1 MSDHADGLFGA
12 QPRDDIRARDPG
24 REQGRDEGRELARRT
39 PASSQL
45 GSSPAITQLS
55 GVGGL
60 FDDLTD
66 AQRAA
71 ASHGSGPALVLAG
84 PGSGK
89 TRVITRRIA
98 ALIAQGVPPW
108 KILALTFTNKAAGE
122 MRERVSRLVAR
133 DDGSR
138 TGLVVSTFHSH
149 CAAILRRFGD
159 RVGLQAGFSIYDGGD
174 QKDAIKAAI
183 EEAGLSNTQWTPA
196 SVLAEISDAKNK
208 LRDAAAYL
216 AEANDF
222 WSRSVAKA
230 YASYEAVLTRSNAVD
245 FDDLLLKVALLL
257 RGDAEVR
264 ELLQRRHEWV
274 LVDEYQDTNHAQ
286 FVIAHAL
293 AERSRNL
300 FVVGDPDQSIYGWRG
315 ADISNIL
322 EFEEHFSGARVIPLG
337 ENFRSTGHI
346 VSAAAGLI
354 SHNRRRKHKELTTS
368 LGEGVP
374 VRVLKAND
382 EHEEADRIADFLEA
396 RSREGVPWRS
406 MAVLYRMNALS
417 RVIEDALRRR
427 MIPSTVARGT
437 AFYDRK
443 EIKDALAYLRVCA
456 NPRDEVS
463 LRRIVNVPTR
473 GIGDAT
479 VRKIEAH
486 AVSHGLPLIAA
497 FAQASSV
504 GVVSGK
510 SAKAVEGFVV
520 MIRDF
525 ARSLDERVPGD
536 LAAFVSEVLETSG
549 LDRLEDHSTLEERE
563 RVANLEELVSAA
575 ADFRLPESDP
585 AADAPVE
592 ATYEVDGTLDA
603 QLPAQPTLGDAV
615 RLWLES
621 VSLVADADAVDPE
634 QGSVTLMTLHAAKG
648 LEFDSVAVIGVE
660 HGILPHSRASEGED
674 AVEEE
679 RRLLFVGMTRAER
692 ALSVSSAAV
701 RTVRG
706 VRQASIESEFL
717 REIPSKHVS
726 RTDLV
731 ERFSGSRIEYDDA
744 DAFGGDEGGEGMDA
758 AELFPVGSMVRH
770 PIFGV
775 GKVEYLARGFGGTRA
790 RIAFRSV
797 GLKTLI
803 VEHAKLSRA

>member
-1 MSDHADGLFGA
+1 MHTLADIDPETDALF
-12 QPRDDIRARDPG
+12 R
-24 REQGRDEGRELARRT
+24 
-39 PASSQL
+39 
-45 GSSPAITQLS
+45 
-55 GVGGL
+55 
-60 FDDLTD
+60 DLTQ
-66 AQRAA
+66 AQRTAA
-71 ASHGSGPALVLAG
+71 AHGSGPALVLAG

-98 ALIAQGVPPW
+98 ALIARGVPPW

-122 MRERVSRLVAR
+122 MRERVSQLVAR
-133 DDGSR
+133 EDGSR

-159 RVGLQAGFSIYDGGD
+159 RIGLQPGFSIYDSGD
-174 QKDAIKAAI
+174 QKDAIKSAI
-183 EEAGLSNTQWTPA
+183 EESGLSSTQWTPA
-196 SVLAEISDAKNK
+196 SVLSEISDAKNR
-208 LRDAAAYL
+208 LLDANGYL

-230 YASYEAVLTRSNAVD
+230 YAAYDAVLTRSNAVD

-257 RGDAEVR
+257 RNDEEVR
-264 ELLQRRHEWV
+264 TLLQRRHEWI

-322 EFEEHFSGARVIPLG
+322 EFEEQFPGAVVIPLG
-337 ENFRSTGHI
+337 ENFRSTSHI

-354 SHNRRRKHKELTTS
+354 GHNRRRKHKELTTS

-374 VRVLKAND
+374 VRLLKAND
-382 EHEEADRIADFLEA
+382 EYEEADRIADFFEE
-396 RSREGVPWRS
+396 RSRAGVPWRS

-443 EIKDALAYLRVCA
+443 EIKDAIAYLRACA

-463 LRRIVNVPTR
+463 LHRIINFPAR
-473 GIGDAT
+473 GIGDVT
-479 VRKIEAH
+479 VRKIDAY
-486 AVSHGLPLIAA
+486 AVSNGLPFIAA
-497 FAQASSV
+497 CAQAATA
-504 GVVSGK
+504 GIISGK
-510 SAKAVEGFVV
+510 TAKAVDGFVA

-525 ARSLDERVPGD
+525 ARSLDERLPGD
-536 LAAFVSEVLETSG
+536 LASFVNEVLETSG
-549 LDRLEDHSTLEERE
+549 LDRLDDHSTIEERE

-592 ATYEVDGTLDA
+592 PDFEVDGAADA
-603 QLPAQPTLGDAV
+603 PLPAQPTLGDAL

-634 QGSVTLMTLHAAKG
+634 QGSVTLMTMHAAKG
-648 LEFDSVAVIGVE
+648 LEFDTVAVIGVE
-660 HGILPHSRASEGED
+660 HGILPYSRSSEGED

-717 REIPSKHVS
+717 REIPAQHVA

-731 ERFSGSRIEYDDA
+731 ERFSGSRIEYDDPE
-744 DAFGGDEGGEGMDA
+744 AFGDADVGEM
-758 AELFPVGSMVRH
+758 FPIGSMVRH

-775 GKVEYLARGFGGTRA
+775 GKIEFLARGFGGTRA

>member
-1 MSDHADGLFGA
+1 MHTLADIDPETDALF
-12 QPRDDIRARDPG
+12 R
-24 REQGRDEGRELARRT
+24 
-39 PASSQL
+39 
-45 GSSPAITQLS
+45 
-55 GVGGL
+55 
-60 FDDLTD
+60 DLTQ
-66 AQRAA
+66 AQRTAA
-71 ASHGSGPALVLAG
+71 AHGSGPALVLAG

-98 ALIAQGVPPW
+98 ALIARGVPPW

-122 MRERVSRLVAR
+122 MRERVSQLVAR

-159 RVGLQAGFSIYDGGD
+159 RIGLQPGFSIYDSGD
-174 QKDAIKAAI
+174 QKDAIKSAI
-183 EEAGLSNTQWTPA
+183 EEAGLSSTQWTPA
-196 SVLAEISDAKNK
+196 SVLSEISDAKNR
-208 LRDAAAYL
+208 LLDANGYL

-230 YASYEAVLTRSNAVD
+230 YAAYEAVLTRSNAVD

-257 RGDAEVR
+257 RNDEEVR
-264 ELLQRRHEWV
+264 TLLQRRHEWI

-322 EFEEHFSGARVIPLG
+322 EFEEQFPGAVVIPLG
-337 ENFRSTGHI
+337 ENFRSTSHI

-354 SHNRRRKHKELTTS
+354 GHNRRRKHKELTTS
-368 LGEGVP
+368 LGEGTP
-374 VRVLKAND
+374 VRLLKAND
-382 EHEEADRIADFLEA
+382 EYEEADRIADFFEE
-396 RSREGVPWRS
+396 RSRAGVPWRS

-443 EIKDALAYLRVCA
+443 EIKDAIAYLRACA

-463 LRRIVNVPTR
+463 LHRIINFPAR
-473 GIGDAT
+473 GIGDVT
-479 VRKIEAH
+479 VRKIDAY
-486 AVSHGLPLIAA
+486 AVSNGLPFIAA
-497 FAQASSV
+497 CAQASTA
-504 GVVSGK
+504 GIISGK
-510 SAKAVEGFVV
+510 TAKAVDGFVA

-525 ARSLDERVPGD
+525 ARSLDERLPGD
-536 LAAFVSEVLETSG
+536 LASFVNEVLETSG
-549 LDRLEDHSTLEERE
+549 LDRLDDHSTIEERE

-592 ATYEVDGTLDA
+592 PDFEVDGVADA
-603 QLPAQPTLGDAV
+603 PLPAQPTLGDAL

-648 LEFDSVAVIGVE
+648 LEFDTVAVIGVE
-660 HGILPHSRASEGED
+660 HGILPHSRSSEGED

-717 REIPSKHVS
+717 REIPAQHIA

-731 ERFSGSRIEYDDA
+731 ERFSGSRIEYDDPE
-744 DAFGGDEGGEGMDA
+744 AFGDADVGEM
-758 AELFPVGSMVRH
+758 FPIGSMVRH

-775 GKVEYLARGFGGTRA
+775 GKIEFLARGFGGTRA

>member
-1 MSDHADGLFGA
+1 MPDRPEATTVHVPHSSLAAIGDERGLF
-12 QPRDDIRARDPG
+12 RD
-24 REQGRDEGRELARRT
+24 LT
-39 PASSQL
+39 PA
-45 GSSPAITQLS
+45 
-55 GVGGL
+55 
-60 FDDLTD
+60 
-66 AQRAA
+66 QREA
-71 ASHGSGPALVLAG
+71 ASHGGGPALVLAG

-98 ALIAQGVPPW
+98 ALIADGVPPW

-122 MRERVSRLVAR
+122 MRERVSQLVAR

-149 CAAILRRFGD
+149 CCAILRRFGD
-159 RVGLQAGFSIYDGGD
+159 RVGLQAGFSIYDAGD

-183 EEAGLSNTQWTPA
+183 DEAGLSSTQWTPA
-196 SVLAEISDAKNK
+196 SVLAEISDAKNR
-208 LRDAAAYL
+208 LRDGAAYL

-222 WSRSVAKA
+222 WTRSVAKA
-230 YASYEAVLTRSNAVD
+230 YAAYETVLTRSNAVD

-257 RGDAEVR
+257 RRDDEVR
-264 ELLQRRHEWV
+264 GMLQLRHQWV

-322 EFEEHFSGARVIPLG
+322 DFEEQFPGAKVIPLG
-337 ENFRSTGHI
+337 ENFRSTAHI
-346 VSAAAGLI
+346 VGAAAGLI
-354 SHNRRRKHKELTTS
+354 SHNRRRKHKELTTA
-368 LGEGVP
+368 LGDGLP
-374 VRVLKAND
+374 VRLLKVND
-382 EHEEADRIADFLEA
+382 EHEEADQVAGFLELRA
-396 RSREGVPWRS
+396 REGVPWRS

-417 RVIEDALRRR
+417 RVIEDALRRK
-427 MIPSTVARGT
+427 MIPSTIARGT

-443 EIKDALAYLRVCA
+443 EIKDAIAYLRVCA

-463 LRRIVNVPTR
+463 LRRIVNVPAR

-486 AVSHGLPLIAA
+486 AIAHGLPLIAA
-497 FAQASSV
+497 FAQAGNA
-504 GVVSGK
+504 GVIGGK
-510 SAKAVEGFVV
+510 SAKAVDAFVL

-525 ARSLDERVPGD
+525 AQSLEEKLPGD
-536 LAAFVSEVLETSG
+536 LASFVSEVLETSG
-549 LDRLEDHSTLEERE
+549 LDRLDDHSTGDERE

-575 ADFRLPESDP
+575 AQYRLPDDDP
-585 AADAPVE
+585 AGDPALAVPADAEYPGE
-592 ATYEVDGTLDA
+592 AP
-603 QLPAQPTLGDAV
+603 LPAQPLLGDAL

-648 LEFDSVAVIGVE
+648 LEFDTVAVIGVE
-660 HGILPHSRASEGED
+660 NGILPHSRASSGED
-674 AVEEE
+674 AIEEE

-692 ALSVSSAAV
+692 ALLVSSAAV

-706 VRQASIESEFL
+706 MRQASIESEFI
-717 REIPSKHVS
+717 REIPATHVA
-726 RTDLV
+726 RTDLT
-731 ERFSGSRIEYDDA
+731 ERYAGGRVEYDDPE
-744 DAFGGDEGGEGMDA
+744 AFSDVDVG
-758 AELFPVGSMVRH
+758 ELFPIGTMVRH
-770 PIFGV
+770 PVFGV
-775 GKVEYLARGFGGTRA
+775 GKIEYLARGFGGTRA

-803 VEHAKLSRA
+803 VEHAKLSRVT

>member
-1 MSDHADGLFGA
+1 VPLPSLH
-12 QPRDDIRARDPG
+12 DPA
-24 REQGRDEGRELARRT
+24 L
-39 PASSQL
+39 L
-45 GSSPAITQLS
+45 
-55 GVGGL
+55 V
-60 FDDLTD
+60 DLTE
-66 AQRAA
+66 AQKTAVL
-71 ASHGSGPALVLAG
+71 HGEGPALVLAG

-98 ALIAQGVPPW
+98 ALIARGVPPW
-108 KILALTFTNKAAGE
+108 QILALTFTNKAAGE
-122 MRERVSRLVAR
+122 MRERASKLVAR
-133 DDGSR
+133 EDGSR

-159 RVGLQAGFSIYDGGD
+159 RIGLQAGFSIYDAGD
-174 QKDAIKAAI
+174 QKDVIKGAI
-183 EEAGLSNTQWTPA
+183 EEAALSSTQWTPA
-196 SVLAEISDAKNK
+196 SVLAEISDAKNR
-208 LRDAAAYL
+208 LRDAAAYQ
-216 AEANDF
+216 ADANDF
-222 WSRSVAKA
+222 WTRSVAKA
-230 YASYEAVLTRSNAVD
+230 YKAYEDRLARSNAVD

-257 RGDAEVR
+257 RNDEEVR
-264 ELLQRRHEWV
+264 VSLQNRHRWV

-293 AERSRNL
+293 AMKSRNL

-322 EFEEHFSGARVIPLG
+322 EFEEHFEGAAVIPLG

-346 VSAAAGLI
+346 VAASAGLI
-354 SHNRRRKHKELTTS
+354 THNRRRKHKQLSTS
-368 LGEGVP
+368 LGDGLP
-374 VRVLKAND
+374 VRMLKAND
-382 EHEEADRIADFLEA
+382 EHEEADKVADMLSERA
-396 RSREGVPWRS
+396 QEGVPWRA

-427 MIPSTVARGT
+427 NIPSTVVRGT

-443 EIKDALAYLRVCA
+443 EIKDAMAYLRVCA

-463 LRRIVNVPTR
+463 LKRIINTPAR
-473 GIGDAT
+473 GIGDT
-479 VRKIEAH
+479 SVRKIEAH
-486 AVSHGLPLIAA
+486 AIASGLPLISS
-497 FAQASSV
+497 FAQAANA

-510 SAKAVEGFVV
+510 IGKAVDGFVA

-525 ARSLDERVPGD
+525 AQTLDERVPGD
-536 LAAFVSEVLETSG
+536 LASFVSEVISTTG
-549 LDRLEDHSTLEERE
+549 LDRIDDHSTVEERE

-575 ADFRLPESDP
+575 AQFRLPDDDP
-585 AADAPVE
+585 TADGPDA
-592 ATYEVDGTLDA
+592 DGPGTDDGVLA
-603 QLPAQPTLGDAV
+603 RIPAQPTLGDAL

-634 QGSVTLMTLHAAKG
+634 RGSVTLMTLHAAKG
-648 LEFDSVAVIGVE
+648 LEFDTVAVIGVE
-660 HGILPHSRASEGED
+660 NGLLPHMRASSEGED
-674 AVEEE
+674 GIEEE

-692 ALSVSSAAV
+692 LLMLGSAAA

-706 VRQASIESEFL
+706 VRQASIESEFV
-717 REIPSKHVS
+717 REIPGEHLQ
-726 RTDLV
+726 RTDLT
-731 ERFSGSRIEYDDA
+731 EGYAGGRIEYDDPEA
-744 DAFGGDEGGEGMDA
+744 FRDIDAGEM
-758 AELFPVGSMVRH
+758 FPIGSMVRH

-803 VEHAKLSRA
+803 VEHARLSRA

>member
-1 MSDHADGLFGA
+1 MHTLADIDPATDALF
-12 QPRDDIRARDPG
+12 R
-24 REQGRDEGRELARRT
+24 
-39 PASSQL
+39 
-45 GSSPAITQLS
+45 
-55 GVGGL
+55 
-60 FDDLTD
+60 DLTP

-71 ASHGSGPALVLAG
+71 AAHGSGPALVLAG

-98 ALIAQGVPPW
+98 ALIARGVPQW

-122 MRERVSRLVAR
+122 MRERVSQLVAR
-133 DDGSR
+133 EDGSR

-159 RVGLQAGFSIYDGGD
+159 RIGLQPGFSIYDSGD
-174 QKDAIKAAI
+174 QKDAIKTAI
-183 EEAGLSNTQWTPA
+183 EEAGLSSTQWTPA
-196 SVLAEISDAKNK
+196 SVLSEISDAKNR
-208 LRDAAAYL
+208 LLDANGYL

-230 YASYEAVLTRSNAVD
+230 YAAYDAVLTRSNAVD

-257 RGDAEVR
+257 RNDEEVR
-264 ELLQRRHEWV
+264 TLLQRRHEWI

-322 EFEEHFSGARVIPLG
+322 EFEEQFPGAVVIPLG
-337 ENFRSTGHI
+337 ENFRSTSHI

-354 SHNRRRKHKELTTS
+354 GHNRRRKHKDLTTS
-368 LGEGVP
+368 LGEGAP
-374 VRVLKAND
+374 VRLLKAND
-382 EHEEADRIADFLEA
+382 EYEEADRIAEFLEE
-396 RSREGVPWRS
+396 RSRAGVPWRS

-443 EIKDALAYLRVCA
+443 EIKDAIAYLRACA

-463 LRRIVNVPTR
+463 LHRIINYPAR
-473 GIGDAT
+473 GIGDVT
-479 VRKIEAH
+479 VRKIDAY
-486 AVSHGLPLIAA
+486 AVSNGLPFIAA
-497 FAQASSV
+497 CAQASTAT
-504 GVVSGK
+504 VVSGK
-510 SAKAVEGFVV
+510 TAKAVDNFVV

-536 LAAFVSEVLETSG
+536 LASFVSEVLETSG
-549 LDRLEDHSTLEERE
+549 LDRLDDHSTIEERE

-592 ATYEVDGTLDA
+592 PDFEVDGAADA
-603 QLPAQPTLGDAV
+603 PLPAQPTLGDAL

-648 LEFDSVAVIGVE
+648 LEFDTVAVIGVE
-660 HGILPHSRASEGED
+660 HGILPHSRSSEGED

-717 REIPSKHVS
+717 REIPTQNVA

-731 ERFSGSRIEYDDA
+731 ERFSGSRIEYDDPE
-744 DAFGGDEGGEGMDA
+744 AFGDADVGEM
-758 AELFPVGSMVRH
+758 FPIGSMVRH

-775 GKVEYLARGFGGTRA
+775 GKIEFLARGFGGTRA

>member
-1 MSDHADGLFGA
+1 VSNFSRTSHDDEHGGGDDAQAHSELF
-12 QPRDDIRARDPG
+12 RD
-24 REQGRDEGRELARRT
+24 LT
-39 PASSQL
+39 PA
-45 GSSPAITQLS
+45 
-55 GVGGL
+55 
-60 FDDLTD
+60 
-66 AQRAA
+66 QREA
-71 ASHGSGPALVLAG
+71 ASHHAGPALVLAG

-98 ALIAQGVPPW
+98 ALIADGVPPW

-122 MRERVSRLVAR
+122 MRERVSKLVAR
-133 DDGSR
+133 EDGTR

-159 RVGLQAGFSIYDGGD
+159 RCGLQAGFSIYDSGD

-183 EEAGLSNTQWTPA
+183 EEAGLSSTQWTPA
-196 SVLAEISDAKNK
+196 SVLAEISDAKNR
-208 LRDAAAYL
+208 LLDSAAYL
-216 AEANDF
+216 AGANDF
-222 WSRSVAKA
+222 WTRSVAKA
-230 YASYEAVLTRSNAVD
+230 YAAYEAVLTRSNAVD

-257 RGDAEVR
+257 KND
-264 ELLQRRHEWV
+264 
-274 LVDEYQDTNHAQ
+274 
-286 FVIAHAL
+286 AL
-293 AERSRNL
+293 ASKSRNI

-322 EFEEHFSGARVIPLG
+322 EFEEHFPGAKVVPLG
-337 ENFRSTGHI
+337 ENFRSTAHI
-346 VSAAAGLI
+346 VAAAAGLI
-354 SHNRRRKHKELTTS
+354 SNNRRRKHKDLTTG
-368 LGEGVP
+368 LGDGLP
-374 VRVLKAND
+374 VRILKAND
-382 EHEEADRIADFLEA
+382 EHEEADKVAEFLEE

-417 RVIEDALRRR
+417 RVVEDALRRR
-427 MIPSTVARGT
+427 MIPSTIARGT

-443 EIKDALAYLRVCA
+443 EIKDAIAYLRVCA

-463 LRRIVNVPTR
+463 LRRIVNVPAR
-473 GIGDAT
+473 GIGDVT
-479 VRKIEAH
+479 VRKIEAY
-486 AVSHGLPLIAA
+486 AAANGLPLIAA
-497 FAQASSV
+497 FAQAPGA

-510 SAKAVEGFVV
+510 TAKAVEGFVV

-525 ARSLDERVPGD
+525 ARALDERVPGD
-536 LAAFVSEVLETSG
+536 LSSFVSEVLETSG
-549 LDRLEDHSTLEERE
+549 LDRIDDHSTIEERD

-575 ADFRLPESDP
+575 ADYRLPDDDP
-585 AADAPVE
+585 SEGDLAGVPDDERP
-592 ATYEVDGTLDA
+592 
-603 QLPAQPTLGDAV
+603 LPALSAQPTLGEAL

-648 LEFDSVAVIGVE
+648 LEFDTVAVIGVE
-660 HGILPHSRASEGED
+660 NGLLPHSRASDGED
-674 AVEEE
+674 SIEEE

-692 ALSVSSAAV
+692 ALVVSSAAV

-717 REIPSKHVS
+717 REIPPQHCS
-726 RTDLV
+726 RTDLT
-731 ERFSGSRIEYDDA
+731 ERYAGGRIEYDDPE
-744 DAFGGDEGGEGMDA
+744 AFSDVDVG
-758 AELFPVGSMVRH
+758 ELFPVGSMVRH

-775 GKVEYLARGFGGTRA
+775 GKVEYLARGYGGTRA
-790 RIAFRSV
+790 RISFRSV

>member
-1 MSDHADGLFGA
+1 MTLRPDINPGLL
-12 QPRDDIRARDPG
+12 DK
-24 REQGRDEGRELARRT
+24 LT
-39 PASSQL
+39 PA
-45 GSSPAITQLS
+45 
-55 GVGGL
+55 
-60 FDDLTD
+60 
-66 AQRAA
+66 QREAV
-71 ASHGSGPALVLAG
+71 SHGGGPALVLAG

-98 ALIAQGVPPW
+98 ALIERGVPPW
-108 KILALTFTNKAAGE
+108 QILALTFTNKAAGE
-122 MRERVSRLVAR
+122 MRERVSQLVAR
-133 DDGSR
+133 EDGSR

-159 RVGLQAGFSIYDGGD
+159 RIGLQAGFSIYDAGD
-174 QKDAIKAAI
+174 QKDAIKASI

-196 SVLAEISDAKNK
+196 SVLAEISDAKNA

-230 YASYEAVLTRSNAVD
+230 YKAYEDTLTRSNAVD

-257 RGDAEVR
+257 RNDAEVR
-264 ELLQRRHEWV
+264 DLLQNRHRWV

-322 EFEEHFSGARVIPLG
+322 DFEEQFPGARVIPLG
-337 ENFRSTGHI
+337 ENFRSTAHI
-346 VSAAAGLI
+346 VSASAGLI
-354 SHNRRRKHKELTTS
+354 AHNRRRKHKDLTTG
-368 LGEGVP
+368 LGDGLP
-374 VRVLKAND
+374 VRLLKAND
-382 EHEEADRIADFLEA
+382 EHEEADRVADMLAERA
-396 RSREGVPWRS
+396 AAGVPWRA

-417 RVIEDALRRR
+417 RVVEDALRRR

-443 EIKDALAYLRVCA
+443 EIKDAMAYLRVCA

-463 LRRIVNVPTR
+463 LRRIINTPAR
-473 GIGDAT
+473 GIGDT
-479 VRKIEAH
+479 SVRKIEAY
-486 AVSHGLPLIAA
+486 AVSHGIPLISA
-497 FAQASSV
+497 FAQAANA
-504 GVVSGK
+504 GIVSGK
-510 SAKAVEGFVV
+510 IGKAVDGFVA

-525 ARSLDERVPGD
+525 AQALDTRVPGD
-536 LAAFVSEVLETSG
+536 LASFVSEVLETSG
-549 LDRLEDHSTLEERE
+549 LDRLADHATVDERE

-575 ADFRLPESDP
+575 AQFRLPDDDP
-585 AADAPVE
+585 TADGDDPTAPPPADADL
-592 ATYEVDGTLDA
+592 ASS
-603 QLPAQPTLGDAV
+603 LPALPTLGDAL
-615 RLWLES
+615 RLWLET
-621 VSLVADADAVDPE
+621 VSLVADADAIDPE

-648 LEFDSVAVIGVE
+648 LEFDTVAVIGVE
-660 HGILPHSRASEGED
+660 NGLLPHMRASSEGED
-674 AVEEE
+674 GVEEE

-692 ALSVSSAAV
+692 LLMVSSAAV

-717 REIPSKHVS
+717 REIPAKDVQ
-726 RTDLV
+726 RTDLT
-731 ERFSGSRIEYDDA
+731 ERYSGGRVEYDDPE
-744 DAFGGDEGGEGMDA
+744 AFGDMDVGEV
-758 AELFPVGSMVRH
+758 FPVGSMVRH

-775 GKVEYLARGFGGTRA
+775 GKVEFLARGFGGTRA
-790 RIAFRSV
+790 RISFRSV

>member
-1 MSDHADGLFGA
+1 MGRVGPGFPVGSDFVSDFAH
-12 QPRDDIRARDPG
+12 QPHDDLDRSDRSRDDGGCMELFRD
-24 REQGRDEGRELARRT
+24 LT
-39 PASSQL
+39 PA
-45 GSSPAITQLS
+45 
-55 GVGGL
+55 
-60 FDDLTD
+60 
-66 AQRAA
+66 QRDAA
-71 ASHGSGPALVLAG
+71 AHREGPALVLAG

-98 ALIAQGVPPW
+98 ALIATGVPPW

-122 MRERVSRLVAR
+122 MRERVAKLVAR
-133 DDGSR
+133 DDGTR

-159 RVGLQAGFSIYDGGD
+159 RAGLQAGFSIYDSGD
-174 QKDAIKAAI
+174 QKDAIKASL
-183 EEAGLSNTQWTPA
+183 EEAGLSSTQWTPA
-196 SVLAEISDAKNK
+196 SVLAEISDAKNR
-208 LRDAAAYL
+208 LLDAKAYL
-216 AEANDF
+216 ANANDF
-222 WSRSVAKA
+222 WTRSVAKA
-230 YASYEAVLTRSNAVD
+230 YAAYEAVLVRSNAVD

-257 RGDAEVR
+257 RNDEEVR
-264 ELLQRRHEWV
+264 EALQRRHQWV

-286 FVIAHAL
+286 FVIAAAL
-293 AERSRNL
+293 AAKSRNI

-322 EFEEHFSGARVIPLG
+322 EFEEHFPGARVIPLG
-337 ENFRSTGHI
+337 QNFRSTAHI
-346 VSAAAGLI
+346 VAAAAGLI
-354 SHNRRRKHKELTTS
+354 AHNRRRKHKDLSTELDDG
-368 LGEGVP
+368 LP
-374 VRVLKAND
+374 VRMLKAND
-382 EHEEADRIADFLEA
+382 EHEEADKVAEFLEE
-396 RSREGVPWRS
+396 RSRAGVPWRS

-417 RVIEDALRRR
+417 RVVEDALRRR
-427 MIPSTVARGT
+427 MIPSTVVRGT

-443 EIKDALAYLRVCA
+443 EIKDAIAYLRVCA

-463 LRRIVNVPTR
+463 LRRIVNVPAR
-473 GIGDAT
+473 GIGDVT
-479 VRKIEAH
+479 VRKIEAY
-486 AVSHGLPLIAA
+486 AAANGLPLVSA
-497 FAQASSV
+497 FAKASGA

-510 SAKAVEGFVV
+510 TAKAVDAFVL

-525 ARSLDERVPGD
+525 AQALDERVPGD
-536 LAAFVSEVLETSG
+536 LSSFVSEVLATSG
-549 LDRLEDHSTLEERE
+549 LDRLDDHSTLEERD

-575 ADFRLPESDP
+575 ADFRLPDAEPVDMP
-585 AADAPVE
+585 DAPAFSGVPDDE
-592 ATYEVDGTLDA
+592 RP
-603 QLPAQPTLGDAV
+603 LPKVSPQPTLGEAL

-634 QGSVTLMTLHAAKG
+634 RGSVMLMTLHAAKG

-660 HGILPHSRASEGED
+660 NGLLPHSRASDGED
-674 AVEEE
+674 SIEEE

-692 ALSVSSAAV
+692 ALVVSSAAV

-717 REIPSKHVS
+717 REIPAQHVS
-726 RTDLV
+726 RIDLT
-731 ERFSGSRIEYDDA
+731 ERYSGGRIEYDDPE
-744 DAFGGDEGGEGMDA
+744 AFSDVDVG
-758 AELFPVGSMVRH
+758 ELFPIGSMVRH

-775 GKVEYLARGFGGTRA
+775 GRVEYLARGYGGTRA

>member
-1 MSDHADGLFGA
+1 VTLPAETD
-12 QPRDDIRARDPG
+12 PARLDPA
-24 REQGRDEGRELARRT
+24 L
-39 PASSQL
+39 L
-45 GSSPAITQLS
+45 
-55 GVGGL
+55 VH
-60 FDDLTD
+60 LTD
-66 AQRAA
+66 AQRTAVLHAA
-71 ASHGSGPALVLAG
+71 GPALVLAG

-98 ALIAQGVPPW
+98 ALIARGVPPW
-108 KILALTFTNKAAGE
+108 QILALTFTNKAAGE
-122 MRERVSRLVAR
+122 MRERVAQLVAR
-133 DDGSR
+133 EDGSR

-159 RVGLQAGFSIYDGGD
+159 RVGLQPGFSIYDAGD
-174 QKDAIKAAI
+174 QKDAIKSAL
-183 EEAGLSNTQWTPA
+183 EESGLSSTQWTPA
-196 SVLAEISDAKNK
+196 SVLSEISDAKNK

-222 WSRSVAKA
+222 WTRSVAKV
-230 YASYEAVLTRSNAVD
+230 YKSYEETLARSNAVD

-257 RGDAEVR
+257 KNDAEVR
-264 ELLQRRHEWV
+264 ETLQNRHRWV

-322 EFEEHFSGARVIPLG
+322 EFEEQFPGARVIPLG
-337 ENFRSTGHI
+337 ENFRSTSHI
-346 VSAAAGLI
+346 VAASAGLI
-354 SHNRRRKHKELTTS
+354 THNRRRKHKELSTG
-368 LGEGVP
+368 LGEGLP
-374 VRVLKAND
+374 VRILKAND
-382 EHEEADRIADFLEA
+382 EHEEADRVADMLAERA
-396 RSREGVPWRS
+396 AAGVPWRA

-417 RVIEDALRRR
+417 RVVEDALRRR
-427 MIPSTVARGT
+427 GIPSTVARGT

-443 EIKDALAYLRVCA
+443 EIKDAMAYLRVCA

-463 LRRIVNVPTR
+463 LRRIINTPAR
-473 GIGDAT
+473 GIGDT
-479 VRKIEAH
+479 SVRKIEAY
-486 AVSHGLPLIAA
+486 AVSNGLPLISA
-497 FAQASSV
+497 FAQAANA
-504 GVVSGK
+504 GIVSGK
-510 SAKAVEGFVV
+510 IGKAVDGFVA

-536 LAAFVSEVLETSG
+536 LASFVSEVLETSG
-549 LDRLEDHSTLEERE
+549 LDKLDDHSTIEERE

-575 ADFRLPESDP
+575 AQFRLPDDDPTADGEDP
-585 AADAPVE
+585 ALAEP
-592 ATYEVDGTLDA
+592 
-603 QLPAQPTLGDAV
+603 LPLQPNLGDAL

-621 VSLVADADAVDPE
+621 VSLVADADAIDPE

-648 LEFDSVAVIGVE
+648 LEFDTVAVVGVE
-660 HGILPHSRASEGED
+660 NGLLPHMRAASEGED
-674 AVEEE
+674 GIEEE

-692 ALSVSSAAV
+692 LLLVSSAAV

-717 REIPSKHVS
+717 REIPASHCA
-726 RTDLV
+726 RTDLT
-731 ERFSGSRIEYDDA
+731 ERYAGGRIEYDDP
-744 DAFGGDEGGEGMDA
+744 DAFSDMDVGEM
-758 AELFPVGSMVRH
+758 FPIGSMVRH

-803 VEHAKLSRA
+803 VEHARLSRA

>member
-1 MSDHADGLFGA
+1 MTLPAETD
-12 QPRDDIRARDPG
+12 PARLDPA
-24 REQGRDEGRELARRT
+24 L
-39 PASSQL
+39 L
-45 GSSPAITQLS
+45 
-55 GVGGL
+55 VH
-60 FDDLTD
+60 LTD
-66 AQRAA
+66 AQRTAVLHAA
-71 ASHGSGPALVLAG
+71 GPALVLAG

-98 ALIAQGVPPW
+98 ALIARGVPPW
-108 KILALTFTNKAAGE
+108 QILALTFTNKAAGE
-122 MRERVSRLVAR
+122 MRERVAQLVAR
-133 DDGSR
+133 EDGSR

-159 RVGLQAGFSIYDGGD
+159 RVGLQPGFSIYDAGD
-174 QKDAIKAAI
+174 QKDAIKSAL
-183 EEAGLSNTQWTPA
+183 EESGLSSTQWTPA
-196 SVLAEISDAKNK
+196 SVLSEISDAKNK

-222 WSRSVAKA
+222 WTRSVAKV
-230 YASYEAVLTRSNAVD
+230 YKSYEETLARSNAVD

-257 RGDAEVR
+257 KNDAEVR
-264 ELLQRRHEWV
+264 ETLQNRHRWV

-322 EFEEHFSGARVIPLG
+322 EFEEQFPGARVIPLG
-337 ENFRSTGHI
+337 ENFRSTSHI
-346 VSAAAGLI
+346 VAASAGLI
-354 SHNRRRKHKELTTS
+354 THNRRRKHKELSTG
-368 LGEGVP
+368 LGEGLP
-374 VRVLKAND
+374 VRILKAND
-382 EHEEADRIADFLEA
+382 EHEEADRVADMLAERA
-396 RSREGVPWRS
+396 AAGVPWRA

-417 RVIEDALRRR
+417 RVVEDALRRR
-427 MIPSTVARGT
+427 GIPSTVARGT

-443 EIKDALAYLRVCA
+443 EIKDAMAYLRVCA

-463 LRRIVNVPTR
+463 LRRIINTPAR
-473 GIGDAT
+473 GIGDT
-479 VRKIEAH
+479 SVRKIEAY
-486 AVSHGLPLIAA
+486 AVSNGLPLISA
-497 FAQASSV
+497 FAQAANA
-504 GVVSGK
+504 GIVSGK
-510 SAKAVEGFVV
+510 IGKAVDGFVA

-536 LAAFVSEVLETSG
+536 LASFVSEVLETSG
-549 LDRLEDHSTLEERE
+549 LDKLDDHSTIEERE

-575 ADFRLPESDP
+575 AQFRLPDDDPTADGEDP
-585 AADAPVE
+585 ALAEP
-592 ATYEVDGTLDA
+592 
-603 QLPAQPTLGDAV
+603 LPLQPNLGDAL

-621 VSLVADADAVDPE
+621 VSLVADADAIDPE

-648 LEFDSVAVIGVE
+648 LEFDTVAVVGVE
-660 HGILPHSRASEGED
+660 NGLLPHMRAASEGED
-674 AVEEE
+674 GIEEE

-692 ALSVSSAAV
+692 LLLVSSAAV

-717 REIPSKHVS
+717 REIPASHCA
-726 RTDLV
+726 RTDLT
-731 ERFSGSRIEYDDA
+731 ERYAGGRIEYDDP
-744 DAFGGDEGGEGMDA
+744 DAFSDMDVGEM
-758 AELFPVGSMVRH
+758 FPIGSMVRH

-803 VEHAKLSRA
+803 VEHARLSRA

>member
-1 MSDHADGLFGA
+1 MTLPAETD
-12 QPRDDIRARDPG
+12 PARLDPA
-24 REQGRDEGRELARRT
+24 L
-39 PASSQL
+39 L
-45 GSSPAITQLS
+45 
-55 GVGGL
+55 VH
-60 FDDLTD
+60 LTD
-66 AQRAA
+66 AQRTAVLHAA
-71 ASHGSGPALVLAG
+71 GPALVLAG

-98 ALIAQGVPPW
+98 ALIARGVPPW
-108 KILALTFTNKAAGE
+108 QILALTFTNKAAGE
-122 MRERVSRLVAR
+122 MRERVAQLVAR
-133 DDGSR
+133 EDGSR

-159 RVGLQAGFSIYDGGD
+159 RVGLQPGFSIYDAGD
-174 QKDAIKAAI
+174 QKDAIKSAL
-183 EEAGLSNTQWTPA
+183 EESGLSSTQWTPA
-196 SVLAEISDAKNK
+196 SVLSEISDAKNK

-222 WSRSVAKA
+222 WTRSVAKVYKA
-230 YASYEAVLTRSNAVD
+230 YEETLVRSNAVD

-257 RGDAEVR
+257 KNDAEVR
-264 ELLQRRHEWV
+264 ETLQNRHRWV

-322 EFEEHFSGARVIPLG
+322 EFEEQFPGARVIPLG
-337 ENFRSTGHI
+337 ENFRSTSHI
-346 VSAAAGLI
+346 VAASAGLI
-354 SHNRRRKHKELTTS
+354 THNRRRKHKELSTG
-368 LGEGVP
+368 LGEGLP
-374 VRVLKAND
+374 VRILKAND
-382 EHEEADRIADFLEA
+382 EHEEADRVADMLAERA
-396 RSREGVPWRS
+396 AAGVPWRA

-417 RVIEDALRRR
+417 RVVEDALRRR
-427 MIPSTVARGT
+427 GIPSTVARGT

-443 EIKDALAYLRVCA
+443 EIKDAMAYLRVCA
-456 NPRDEVS
+456 NPRNEVS
-463 LRRIVNVPTR
+463 LRRIINTPAR
-473 GIGDAT
+473 GIGDT
-479 VRKIEAH
+479 SVRKIEAY
-486 AVSHGLPLIAA
+486 AVSNGLPLISA
-497 FAQASSV
+497 FAQAANA
-504 GVVSGK
+504 GIVSGK
-510 SAKAVEGFVV
+510 IGKAVDGFVA

-536 LAAFVSEVLETSG
+536 LASFVSEVLETSG
-549 LDRLEDHSTLEERE
+549 LDKLDDHSTIEERE

-575 ADFRLPESDP
+575 AQFRLPDDDPTADGEDP
-585 AADAPVE
+585 ALGEP
-592 ATYEVDGTLDA
+592 
-603 QLPAQPTLGDAV
+603 LPLQPNLGDAL

-621 VSLVADADAVDPE
+621 VSLVADADAIDPE

-648 LEFDSVAVIGVE
+648 LEFDTVAVVGVE
-660 HGILPHSRASEGED
+660 NGLLPHMRAASEGED
-674 AVEEE
+674 GIEEE

-692 ALSVSSAAV
+692 LLLVSSAAV

-717 REIPSKHVS
+717 REIPASHCA
-726 RTDLV
+726 RTDLT
-731 ERFSGSRIEYDDA
+731 ERYAGGRIEYDDP
-744 DAFGGDEGGEGMDA
+744 DAFSDMDVGEM
-758 AELFPVGSMVRH
+758 FPIGSMVRH

>member
-1 MSDHADGLFGA
+1 MTLR
-12 QPRDDIRARDPG
+12 PDIDPSLL
-24 REQGRDEGRELARRT
+24 DKLT
-39 PASSQL
+39 PA
-45 GSSPAITQLS
+45 
-55 GVGGL
+55 
-60 FDDLTD
+60 
-66 AQRAA
+66 QRKAV
-71 ASHGSGPALVLAG
+71 SHGEGPALVLAG

-98 ALIAQGVPPW
+98 ALIERGVPPW
-108 KILALTFTNKAAGE
+108 QILALTFTNKAAGE
-122 MRERVSRLVAR
+122 MRERVSQLVAR
-133 DDGSR
+133 EDGSR

-159 RVGLQAGFSIYDGGD
+159 RIGLQAGFSIYDAGD
-174 QKDAIKAAI
+174 QKDAIKSAI
-183 EEAGLSNTQWTPA
+183 EEAGLSNSQWTPA

-230 YASYEAVLTRSNAVD
+230 YKAYEETLARSNAVD

-257 RGDAEVR
+257 RNDAEVR
-264 ELLQRRHEWV
+264 ELLQNRHRWV

-293 AERSRNL
+293 AERSKNL

-322 EFEEHFSGARVIPLG
+322 EFEEQFPGARVIPLG
-337 ENFRSTGHI
+337 ENFRSTAHI
-346 VSAAAGLI
+346 VSASAGLI
-354 SHNRRRKHKELTTS
+354 AHNRRRKHKDLTTG
-368 LGEGVP
+368 LGAGLP
-374 VRVLKAND
+374 VRLLKAND
-382 EHEEADRIADFLEA
+382 EHEEADKVADMLAERA
-396 RSREGVPWRS
+396 ADGVPWRS

-417 RVIEDALRRR
+417 RVVEDALRRR

-443 EIKDALAYLRVCA
+443 EIKDAMAYLRVCA

-463 LRRIVNVPTR
+463 LRRIINTPTR
-473 GIGDAT
+473 GIGDT
-479 VRKIEAH
+479 SVRKIEAY
-486 AVSHGLPLIAA
+486 AVSNGIPLISA
-497 FAQASSV
+497 FAQAANA
-504 GVVSGK
+504 GIVSGK
-510 SAKAVEGFVV
+510 IGKAVDGFVA

-525 ARSLDERVPGD
+525 AQALDTRVPGD
-536 LAAFVSEVLETSG
+536 LASFVSEVLETSG
-549 LDRLEDHSTLEERE
+549 LDQLADHATVDERE

-575 ADFRLPESDP
+575 AQFRLPDDDP
-585 AADAPVE
+585 TADGEPADGVADGAKDGVGDGLDPTEAAM
-592 ATYEVDGTLDA
+592 
-603 QLPAQPTLGDAV
+603 PALPTLGDAR
-615 RLWLES
+615 RLWLET
-621 VSLVADADAVDPE
+621 VSLVADADAIDPE

-648 LEFDSVAVIGVE
+648 LEFDTVAVVGVE
-660 HGILPHSRASEGED
+660 NGLLPHMRASSEGED
-674 AVEEE
+674 GIEEE

-692 ALSVSSAAV
+692 LLMVSSAAV

-717 REIPSKHVS
+717 REIPSADVQ
-726 RTDLV
+726 RTDLT
-731 ERFSGSRIEYDDA
+731 ERYAGGRVEYDDPE
-744 DAFGGDEGGEGMDA
+744 AFSDMDVGEM
-758 AELFPVGSMVRH
+758 FPIGSMVRH

>member
-1 MSDHADGLFGA
+1 MQHESDSISDADA
-12 QPRDDIRARDPG
+12 DTAP
-24 REQGRDEGRELARRT
+24 
-39 PASSQL
+39 
-45 GSSPAITQLS
+45 
-55 GVGGL
+55 
-60 FDDLTD
+60 
-66 AQRAA
+66 RAA
-71 ASHGSGPALVLAG
+71 AHVERVGALSDDARSDDPLFRDLTEAQRKAASHVAGPALVLAG

-98 ALIAQGVPPW
+98 ALIARGVPPW

-122 MRERVSRLVAR
+122 MRERVSQLVAR
-133 DDGSR
+133 EDGTR

-159 RVGLQAGFSIYDGGD
+159 RVGLQAGFSIYDSGD
-174 QKDAIKAAI
+174 QKDAIKTAI
-183 EEAGLSNTQWTPA
+183 EETGLSSTQWTPA
-196 SVLAEISDAKNK
+196 SVLSEISDAKNR
-208 LRDAAAYL
+208 LLDAKAYL

-230 YASYEAVLTRSNAVD
+230 YAAYESVLARSNAVD

-257 RGDAEVR
+257 RQDGEVR
-264 ELLQRRHEWV
+264 EILQRRHEWI

-322 EFEEHFSGARVIPLG
+322 EFEEHFPGAAVIPLG
-337 ENFRSTGHI
+337 ENFRSTRHI
-346 VSAAAGLI
+346 VSASAGLI
-354 SHNRRRKHKELTTS
+354 AHNRRRKHKDLTTS
-368 LGEGVP
+368 LDDGAP
-374 VRVLKAND
+374 VRLLKAND
-382 EHEEADRIADFLEA
+382 EYEEADRVAEFLEE
-396 RSREGVPWRS
+396 RSRAGVPWRS

-417 RVIEDALRRR
+417 RVVEDALRRR
-427 MIPSTVARGT
+427 MIPATIARGT

-443 EIKDALAYLRVCA
+443 EIKDAIAYLRVCA

-463 LRRIVNVPTR
+463 LKRIVNFPAR
-473 GIGDAT
+473 GIGDVT
-479 VRKIEAH
+479 VRKIEAS
-486 AVSHGLPLIAA
+486 AVSNGLPLIAA
-497 FAQASSV
+497 FAKAPSA

-510 SAKAVEGFVV
+510 AAKAVEGFVV
-520 MIRDF
+520 LVRDF
-525 ARSLDERVPGD
+525 AKSLDERLPGD
-536 LAAFVSEVLETSG
+536 LASFVSEVLEQSG
-549 LDRLEDHSTLEERE
+549 LDRLDDHSTIEERE

-585 AADAPVE
+585 AADVPVE
-592 ATYEVDGTLDA
+592 AGYDA
-603 QLPAQPTLGDAV
+603 SAPLPAQPTLGDAL

-648 LEFDSVAVIGVE
+648 LEFDSVAVVGVE
-660 HGILPHSRASEGED
+660 NGILPHSRASEGED
-674 AVEEE
+674 AIEEE

-692 ALSVSSAAV
+692 ALMVSSAAV

-706 VRQASIESEFL
+706 VRQASIESEFV
-717 REIPSKHVS
+717 REIPSQHVA

-731 ERFSGSRIEYDDA
+731 ERMSGPRVEYDDP
-744 DAFGGDEGGEGMDA
+744 DAFGDA
-758 AELFPVGSMVRH
+758 DVTEMFPIGSMVRH

-775 GKVEYLARGFGGTRA
+775 GKVEFLARGFGGTRA

-803 VEHAKLSRA
+803 VEHAKLSRV